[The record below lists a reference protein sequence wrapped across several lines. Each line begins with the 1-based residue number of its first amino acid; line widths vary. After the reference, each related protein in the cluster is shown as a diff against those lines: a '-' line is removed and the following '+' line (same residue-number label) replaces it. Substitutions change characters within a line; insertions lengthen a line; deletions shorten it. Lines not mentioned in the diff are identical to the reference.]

1 MVGEGFGWMKGEPQE
16 RGRDKKGGLTSL
28 MTCVRS
34 GSSLFYGPSPAP
46 CLGENSTRTKQALE
60 DDLNSDD
67 VHHLWVSQY

>member
-1 MVGEGFGWMKGEPQE
+1 MVGEGFGWVKGEPQE

-28 MTCVRS
+28 MTCAQWIQS
-34 GSSLFYGPSPAP
+34 FLWALFLLPV
-46 CLGENSTRTKQALE
+46 LGKNSTRTKRALE